1 MACRKDQPVKLSVVA
16 KSGDADITTTQCE
29 AYGLAEFGHE
39 YEELPTTEMTSQ
51 PPNPEYEIPT
61 AQCPAYVPTSQQRER
76 VEEGVYVT
84 V

>member
-1 MACRKDQPVKLSVVA
+1 MA
-16 KSGDADITTTQCE
+16 KSGDVDITVTQCE
-29 AYGLAEFGHE
+29 AYGLADIGHE
-39 YEELPTTEMTSQ
+39 YEQIPTSGMTSASQ

-76 VEEGVYVT
+76 VEEGVYET